1 MKEIVILHNKKRIEK
16 FFGKTSLIKI
26 QDTLVS
32 HLGDLLFIDV
42 EDGFEKKVKKYIF
55 EELKDSILIIIGND
69 NLFPFHRIKSPV
81 DDGDGIILTDNFF
94 VCDDKD
100 LLIPEIEITRV
111 PNSMDETID
120 RFITKLEK
128 IFSTKNIRVCE
139 KNGITAEIWKKA
151 SFEVFDK
158 IKGQGEILISPPFEV
173 SQKYEFENFSGSF
186 YFNLH
191 GSDQL
196 PGWYGQRARNSDYRE
211 EYPLAL
217 LPKSLTEGIKN
228 SFFFSEACFGG
239 YVYNKKEKDSIVLS
253 ALKNSFLFCA
263 CSTATAYGPLYPPST
278 EADLLAKLFFE
289 NLQKGQKASLAFLN
303 AKKEFIR
310 LNIEKNK
317 YLDDDDKKTII
328 EFTLY
333 GNPFVEVSYE

>member
-69 NLFPFHRIKSPV
+69 NLFPFHRIKSPI

-94 VCDDKD
+94 VCEDKE
-100 LLIPEIEITRV
+100 LIFPEIEITRI
-111 PNSMDETID
+111 PNSTDD
-120 RFITKLEK
+120 NLKSFISKVEK
-128 IFSTKNIRVCE
+128 ILSIKNVKIFE
-139 KNGITAEIWKKA
+139 KNGITAQIWEKA
-151 SFEVFDK
+151 SFEVFNK
-158 IKGQGEILISPPFEV
+158 IKGQGEILISPPFDV
-173 SQKYEFENFSGSF
+173 SKKYDFENFTGSF

-191 GSDQL
+191 GSDEL
-196 PGWYGQRARNSDYRE
+196 PGWYGQRARNSDYKE

-217 LPKSLTEGIKN
+217 LPKSFKKGIKD

-239 YVYNKKEKDSIVLS
+239 YIYKKKGNDSIVLT
-253 ALKNSFLFCA
+253 ALKNSFLFCVA
-263 CSTATAYGPLYPPST
+263 STATAYGPLYPPSS

-289 NLQKGQKASLAFLN
+289 NMQKGYRSSLSFLN
-303 AKKEFIR
+303 AKKEFAR
-310 LNIEKNK
+310 FNLEKNR
-317 YLDDDDKKTII
+317 YLDEDDKKTLI

-333 GNPFVEVSYE
+333 GNPLVEVSYE